1 MKNTLFT
8 VSLLLFYINVTAQA
22 NQDVSPKADSLF
34 YKLMAAA
41 NPVKRNWVYKTAVKY
56 RGKEITEL
64 KAMSEASN
72 ASAVLGSMTEG
83 DIEAMAFLVLM
94 QASKTGNDDLKTIM
108 AEMKTVNNAKVNQRK
123 QIQSN
128 ASTKNNIILKARDEN
143 AVVKKDTLKRTSL
156 NPNLRLQ
163 PSKKDDLNEMG
174 EEQQLRMQMAMD
186 RRSKMME
193 AISNLLKKIADTEDQ
208 IIQNIK

>member
-22 NQDVSPKADSLF
+22 NKDVSPKADSLF

-41 NPVKRNWVYKTAVKY
+41 NPVKRSWVYKTAVKY

-72 ASAVLGSMTEG
+72 ASSVLGNMAEG

-94 QASKTGNDDLKTIM
+94 QASKTANDDLKNIM
-108 AEMKTVNNAKVNQRK
+108 AEVKTVNNAKANQRQ
-123 QIQSN
+123 QIKN
-128 ASTKNNIILKARDEN
+128 NPSTKDNIILKARDGN
-143 AVVKKDTLKRTSL
+143 VVVKKDTLKRASL
-156 NPNLRLQ
+156 NPNLKLQ